1 MIRAEGVGFA
11 YSGTAVLDG
20 VDVTV
25 ADGRVLG
32 LVGPN
37 GSGKT
42 TLLRALHGALVPS
55 RGRVL
60 LDGAD
65 VTRLRARDVA
75 RRVAVVVQEHG
86 GDLPLLVSD
95 VVLMGRAPHRSAFS
109 RTSAADHRTAADALA
124 RVGALHLAGRRLS
137 GLSGGEKQRVLVA
150 RALVQ
155 EAAHLLLDEPTNHLD
170 VRYQHEVLDL
180 VRSLVHGSRDAGG
193 AGDQGGARSA
203 VVVLHDLN
211 LALRYCD
218 DVAVLHRGRLVA
230 AGAPADVLVPA
241 VLAPVYE
248 VSVRRV
254 DLDVARGEGV
264 PDGPLLAFRPRAG
277 ARTPPVPEE
286 IRA

>member
-1 MIRAEGVGFA
+1 MIRAEGVGFS

-20 VDVTV
+20 VDVTAV
-25 ADGRVLG
+25 DGRVLG

-42 TLLRALHGALVPS
+42 TLLRTLHGALAPE

-65 VTRLRARDVA
+65 VTRLRTRDVA

-109 RTSAADHRTAADALA
+109 RTSPADHRTAADALA

-180 VRSLVHGSRDAGG
+180 VRSLVHGSRGG
-193 AGDQGGARSA
+193 AGGARSA

-230 AGAPADVLVPA
+230 AGAPADVLVPE
-241 VLAPVYE
+241 VLEPVYE

-264 PDGPLLAFRPRAG
+264 ADGPLLAFRPRAG
-277 ARTPPVPEE
+277 ARPQQPEVA
-286 IRA
+286 RAR